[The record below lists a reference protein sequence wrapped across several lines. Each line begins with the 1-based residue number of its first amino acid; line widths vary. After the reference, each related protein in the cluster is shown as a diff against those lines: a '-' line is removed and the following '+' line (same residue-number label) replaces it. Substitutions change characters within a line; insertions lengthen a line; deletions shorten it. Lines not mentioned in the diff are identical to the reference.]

1 MPSLVDPTTLSAPA
15 QRILQAPPKLQEMAA
30 KGIAPGIRP
39 AELVLLLVLYA
50 QGDPAGQRD
59 PSLVEIAGKTLAT
72 LPEPILQGAL
82 GAGELVGAA
91 VHELAIRYHA
101 RVEIL
106 DRLLSMPTVEMETV
120 EEIARIGGE
129 AACEF
134 VATNE
139 QRLLAHPKIIER
151 LYLNKHTRMSTAD
164 RLVEL
169 AVRNHVVLEIPAWK
183 EVAQAIG
190 EELIMEASDEPS
202 PDDLLFT
209 ETRAIA
215 EQLSSDLDDVF
226 DADDEGNDQILD
238 KFLPLQARLAM
249 MTPSQKIRTASLGS
263 KEERMILVRDN
274 NRLVAVA
281 AVRSGGF
288 SMAEAEKVAGNR
300 SIAEEVL
307 RVIGSTPEFTQSYV
321 VKKSLAENPKCP
333 VAIATKMIIHL
344 RENDLRAIS
353 RSKNVTGPVQQM
365 ARQHLERRKR

>member
-1 MPSLVDPTTLSAPA
+1 VRALVDPTTLSAPA
-15 QRILQAPPKLQEMAA
+15 QRILGAPPKLQEMAA
-30 KGIAPGIRP
+30 KGVAPGIRP
-39 AELVLLLVLYA
+39 AELVLLLVLYS
-50 QGDPAGQRD
+50 QGDPQGQRD
-59 PSLVEIAGKTLAT
+59 PALVEIAGKTLDA
-72 LPEPILQGAL
+72 LPEPVLQGAL
-82 GAGELVGAA
+82 GSELAGAA
-91 VHELAIRYHA
+91 IHELALRYHA
-101 RVEIL
+101 RVDVL
-106 DRLLSMPTVEMETV
+106 DRLLSMPAVEMETV
-120 EEIARIGGE
+120 EEIAKVAGE
-129 AACEF
+129 QACELI
-134 VATNE
+134 ATNE

-169 AVRNHVVLEIPAWK
+169 AVRNQVVLEIPAWK

-190 EELIMEASDEPS
+190 EELIMDPSDEPS
-202 PDDLLFT
+202 PDDLLFK
-209 ETRAIA
+209 ETRAVA
-215 EQLSSDLDDVF
+215 DQLASDDDDVF
-226 DADDEGNDQILD
+226 DADDEGNDQLKD
-238 KFLPLQARLAM
+238 KFVPLQARLAM
-249 MTPSQKIRTASLGS
+249 MTPSQKIRLASLGN

-344 RENDLRAIS
+344 RETDLRAIS